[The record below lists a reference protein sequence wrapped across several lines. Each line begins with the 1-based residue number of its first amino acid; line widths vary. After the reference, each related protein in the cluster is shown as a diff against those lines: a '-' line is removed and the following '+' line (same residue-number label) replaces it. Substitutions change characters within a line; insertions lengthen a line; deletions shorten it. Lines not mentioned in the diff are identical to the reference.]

1 MRFALLCILGLAAPL
16 LFAQRVPDGAEGKR
30 ISSIEL
36 FVKSEGKVFERAP
49 DSASRQLI
57 FGAMRTA
64 QGKQF
69 DSKALKQDID
79 YLTDTSH
86 MFRSVDWEVSYDSEA
101 ETTGVKLVFTQPLIW
116 RIRVVAP
123 IRGKWSEDGV
133 TDFWRA
139 RNQMDSAEGSE
150 FSIRRMDADV
160 QRMYDTGGFLDI
172 RCEYKFTKE
181 GVDLLFRVI
190 QNQPLEILQFSGV
203 YQAGFQSSLKDVIA
217 GIKPIRD
224 LPQDPPEGTLVSPR
238 YFPKRAFD
246 GDIVT
251 DANPANILGAS
262 EQITGYY
269 RVNGFAFTTVKAR
282 LISLPTVYDPK
293 VLLENYGALR
303 DNVLDTC
310 KGLINDGYGGKLVL
324 VFDVYEGPQW
334 LVGDIQFSGLDGV
347 KSLDNGALSGSRVS
361 GLFGP
366 VLAFWYHFLSSS
378 ATERAA
384 ALGEE
389 MRTKEGSPYVEADVV
404 RDAETL
410 QSYFRA
416 RGWLDAR
423 VSFSNFQ
430 LNETRNRINVDFHVD
445 TGSPYAV
452 TNVRIEYETR
462 APRVPKGAEPKDFDK
477 PAADWDEML
486 EWLGMDDVEALSAQ
500 LAVERFGTDYM
511 TGKYDAANGHW
522 FASYDL
528 TEPVPFDEYAI
539 SGDPKAFGDEG
550 YTGRIR
556 TLLADKGYSNI
567 EIEFI
572 RVETRKDYVETEW
585 ESPWP
590 VRRTELIIRLQQGYK
605 SIVGNVTV
613 RGNESTR
620 DDVIRRYVSLFPGDT
635 YDSNQKRLSD
645 LRLRRTQWFEQAAP
659 GQGVV
664 SRTTPRLVVTED
676 GVIEYTDIDYD
687 LVEGRTNRFNFSAG
701 FNSSTGFTATVDLTL
716 LNFDISALFNWIWGD
731 WTGFT
736 GAGQSLTFTAQ
747 PPLDRQQVYR
757 VSFDE
762 PWLFGY
768 PVSGGVSAGY
778 ETLDRGDY
786 TRGRIGID
794 PYVGWRVFQD
804 VSWRFGYSY
813 EIITISDIA
822 SNAPQEIKDDRGQSI
837 LSTLWTEIHWTTTD
851 NPSFPTTGW
860 DLSYRYEYT
869 GGLLLGGTLDMWH
882 MRANAS
888 LYVPLAEL
896 DSIRTLVLAFNATA
910 AWQDVH
916 TDTTAIPFSQR
927 LFLGGNNVNGRGTLR
942 GFRYAGVGPSR
953 DDIAIG
959 GNFMVTAFAELRV
972 PIFPGNLWAVAFI
985 DAGEL
990 SPTLNT
996 FDGKGFTVSG
1006 GFGLRLLLPILPV
1019 PFALDFGFP
1028 IINQPGNREEVIS
1041 INLGF
1046 GF

>member
-1 MRFALLCILGLAAPL
+1 MLILSLAAPL
-16 LFAQRVPDGAEGKR
+16 LFSQRVPLGAEGKR
-30 ISSIEL
+30 IEAIEL

-49 DSASRQLI
+49 DSASRQRI
-57 FGAMRTA
+57 FEGLRTG
-64 QGKQF
+64 QGKPLRP
-69 DSKALKQDID
+69 DDLKADIK
-79 YLTDTSH
+79 YLETTSH
-86 MFRSVDWEVSYDSEA
+86 MFRKVDWEIVYDSDA
-101 ETTGVKLVFTQPLIW
+101 ETNIVKLIFTQPLIS

-123 IRGKWSEDGV
+123 IRGKWSEEGV
-133 TDFWRA
+133 NDFWRA

-160 QRMYDTGGFLDI
+160 RRMYDTGGFLDI
-172 RCEYKFTKE
+172 RAEYSYTE
-181 GVDLLFRVI
+181 DGVDLLFRLI
-190 QNQPLEILQFSGV
+190 QNQPLEILQFAGV
-203 YQAGFQSSLKDVIA
+203 YQSGFPTALKNVIA
-217 GIKPIRD
+217 GNEPIRD
-224 LPQDPPEGTLVSPR
+224 LPQAPPEGTLVSPR
-238 YFPKRAFD
+238 YFPKYAFD
-246 GDIVT
+246 GDVVT

-262 EQITGYY
+262 EQINAYY
-269 RVNGFAFTTVKAR
+269 RVNGFPFSTVKAR
-282 LISLPTVYDPK
+282 LISLPVVYNPK
-293 VLLENYGALR
+293 ELIENYGQLR
-303 DNVLDTC
+303 ESVLDTC
-310 KGLINDGYGGKLVL
+310 SDLIEDGYGGKLVL
-324 VFDVYEGPQW
+324 IFDVYEGPEW
-334 LVGDIQFSGLDGV
+334 IVGDLTFSGLDDVGSPGNDAV
-347 KSLDNGALSGSRVS
+347 SGSRIG

-366 VLAFWYHFLSSS
+366 VFGFWYTFLASDDV
-378 ATERAA
+378 ERAA

-389 MRTKEGSPYVEADVV
+389 MRTKAGSPYVEADVI

-430 LNETRNRINVDFHVD
+430 LNETRNRINVEFHVD
-445 TGSPYAV
+445 PGSPYAI
-452 TNVRIEYETR
+452 TNMRIEYATK

-477 PAADWDEML
+477 PVAEWEELL
-486 EWLGMDDVEALSAQ
+486 EWLQLEDVSKLDAAEALN
-500 LAVERFGTDYM
+500 RFGTDYM
-511 TGKYDAANGHW
+511 TGKYEPGEGRW
-522 FASYDL
+522 FRSYDL
-528 TEPVPFDEYAI
+528 LEPIPYDDYAI
-539 SGDPKAFGDEG
+539 DGNPSKPGDDG
-550 YTGRIR
+550 YVGRIR
-556 TLLADKGYSNI
+556 ALLADKGYSNA

-572 RVETRKDYVETEW
+572 RVETRKDYVQTEW
-585 ESPWP
+585 ETPRP
-590 VRRTELIIRLQQGYK
+590 VRRTEIIVRIQQGYE
-605 SIVGNVTV
+605 SIVGNITI
-613 RGNESTR
+613 RGNETTR
-620 DDVIRRYVSLFPGDT
+620 DDVIRRYVNLYPGDV
-635 YDSNQKRLSD
+635 YDSNDRRLSD
-645 LRLRRTQWFEQAAP
+645 LRLRRTQWFEQGAP
-659 GQGVV
+659 GQGVT

-676 GVIEYTDIDYD
+676 GIIEYTDVDYD

-716 LNFDISALFNWIWGD
+716 MNFDIASAFNWIWGD

-736 GAGQSLTFTAQ
+736 GAGQTLTFTAQ

-768 PVSGGVSAGY
+768 PVSGGVSGGY

-794 PYVGWRVFQD
+794 PYVGWRVLPD

-822 SNAPQEIKDDRGQSI
+822 GNAPQEIRDDRGTSI
-837 LSTLWTEIHWTTTD
+837 LSTLWSEIRWSTTD
-851 NPSFPTTGW
+851 NPQFPTEGW

-869 GGLLLGGTLDMWH
+869 GGLLLGGTLDFWS

-888 LYVPLAEL
+888 LYLPVAEL
-896 DSIRTLVLAFNATA
+896 DPVRTLVLAFNVTG

-916 TDTTAIPFSQR
+916 SDTKVIPFSQR
-927 LFLGGNNVNGRGTLR
+927 FLLGGNSVSGRGTLR
-942 GFRYAGVGPSR
+942 GYEFAGVGPSR
-953 DDIAIG
+953 NNTAIG
-959 GNFMVTAFAELRV
+959 GNFMLTGFAELRL
-972 PIFPGNLWAVAFI
+972 PIFPGNLWLVAFV

-990 SPTLNT
+990 STTLST
-996 FDGKGFTVSG
+996 FDGKGITVSG